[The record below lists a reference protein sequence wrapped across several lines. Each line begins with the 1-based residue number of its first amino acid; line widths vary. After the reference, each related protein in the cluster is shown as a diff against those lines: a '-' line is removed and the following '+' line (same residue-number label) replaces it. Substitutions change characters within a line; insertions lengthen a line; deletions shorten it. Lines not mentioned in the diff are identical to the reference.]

1 MPWNQP
7 TNKAPKKKE
16 KKKLPFILIGA
27 ILLAVIP
34 LIYKAFVCVAPEVD
48 TPRKSAK
55 RISDQKKQ
63 KQGKDTASVSNII
76 KHVTSD
82 AKTNI
87 ANRVETN
94 KAVNSNSPW
103 ANKPPR
109 IIKMRKSDIKPRR
122 FVYDAEEAIASLLEI
137 EPGTSMYGDIPYTHF
152 NKKFQQA
159 LMQKVKINDDDD
171 EYTKELKK
179 QVQAVKDDFKKV
191 LLEGGNVGEEMR
203 KARNELKELG
213 RYRDSLMR
221 ELHTLRKSGNYTSQ
235 DMKDFESAANKM
247 LEEKGLKPIKV
258 PAVLLRNMEL
268 KERKNQK

>member
-1 MPWNQP
+1 MPWNQHP
-7 TNKAPKKKE
+7 IKAPKKKE
-16 KKKLPFILIGA
+16 KKKLPFILFGIV
-27 ILLAVIP
+27 LLTAIP
-34 LIYKAFVCVAPEVD
+34 LAYKTFVCVSPEVD
-48 TPRKSAK
+48 TSRKTAK
-55 RISDQKKQ
+55 KISGHKSQKQKKA
-63 KQGKDTASVSNII
+63 TAP
-76 KHVTSD
+76 VTNRINKVASP

-87 ANRVETN
+87 VDKVETD
-94 KAVNSNSPW
+94 KAVGSDSPW

-109 IIKMRKSDIKPRR
+109 IIKMRQSDIKPRR

-137 EPGTSMYGDIPYTHF
+137 EPGTSMYGDLPYTHF

-159 LMQKVKINDDDD
+159 IMQKVKINDDDD
-171 EYTKELKK
+171 DYTKELKK

-191 LLEGGNVGEEMR
+191 LLEGGDVGEEMR

-235 DMKDFESAANKM
+235 DMKDFESAANKL

-268 KERKNQK
+268 KERKK